1 VCRLHPQLRFQL
13 LAQRLAAHLLI
24 LLLCDV
30 WSLQNV
36 FLRAAFPRGELDGS
50 CAAGPAMGFRA
61 GTAGRPCRHDRR
73 VIARPSQTVLLRSSC
88 YGALYKPRSCRE
100 HCLYR
105 CCSSTLTCQMWAPAM
120 RSTRRFPTRPGSPSA
135 RALELRRIRWQ
146 SRRRYLAATAVALQY
161 LPDAMKH
168 SGEDASRHVVPHPA
182 RTASQQRKPFQHTIE
197 TGWSCHPD
205 TDRVQ
210 DVGCTAGSD
219 GAADHL
225 Q

>member
-1 VCRLHPQLRFQL
+1 MCRLHPLRFQL

-24 LLLCDV
+24 LLLCDLC
-30 WSLQNV
+30 SLQNV

-50 CAAGPAMGFRA
+50 WAAGPAMGFRA
-61 GTAGRPCRHDRR
+61 GTAERSGQTHNCKAFANSLASFLVLRGRHCISPAVAC
-73 VIARPSQTVLLRSSC
+73 
-88 YGALYKPRSCRE
+88 E

-135 RALELRRIRWQ
+135 RALELRRISWQ

-168 SGEDASRHVVPHPA
+168 YSEDASRHVVPHPA

-210 DVGCTAGSD
+210 NLGCTAGSD